1 MKKYIILVAA
11 AVVAMAACSKVDT
24 PNAQREI
31 NFTVANRVQTKADTY
46 ATTNTFGTY
55 AWYTA
60 NDASVAA
67 TTGSNHAAFMVNE
80 EVGYVD
86 PVWKTKHNTFYWP
99 KTGSIDFISY
109 SPFDGTNGTGDS
121 NPAVTQTTIT
131 YTGINVAEVDQTTN
145 LPKNIDYMYADKVNC
160 AINNYATP
168 GTKNDVPTVFRHA
181 LAKVSFKI
189 AANFIT
195 YTDATTNT
203 TTTWDVYVK
212 SVKISGFKT
221 TGNCELNLNADGTTW
236 GKPVTNLGT
245 AADPENVY
253 VWTNLSGTSAEQELI
268 ENASL
273 TDNTKWIK
281 LNAKNNPTTI
291 NPASGFVMPQVL
303 AANTQKIE
311 LAIHITT
318 HLANGLVI
326 EEDYNPTLD
335 LKDLSSLKAWQMNQ
349 NIVYNIQIKPVAY
362 VSTYDDPNDVIIT
375 FDPSIA
381 DWETVD
387 ANVTIQ
393 L

>member
-1 MKKYIILVAA
+1 MKKYIIIAA
-11 AVVAMAACSKVDT
+11 AAIAAMACSRVET
-24 PNAQREI
+24 PDAQREI

-60 NDASVAA
+60 NAASVAA

-80 EVGYVD
+80 EVGYVNPD
-86 PVWKTKHNTFYWP
+86 WKTLHNTFYWP

-109 SPFDGTNGTGDS
+109 SPFSGTNNNTANS
-121 NPAVTQTTIT
+121 NPAVTQDKIT
-131 YTGINVAEVDQTTN
+131 YTAVNVAEVDTQTN

-160 AINNYATP
+160 AIYANTTP
-168 GTKNDVPTVFRHA
+168 AQQAVPTVFRHA
-181 LAKVSFKI
+181 LAKLSFKI

-195 YTDATTNT
+195 DGDATNP
-203 TTTWDVYVK
+203 TTWDVYVK

-236 GKPVTNLGT
+236 DKPVTNVN
-245 AADPENVY
+245 NVDY
-253 VWTNLSGTSAEQELI
+253 NVWTNLSGTSAEQELI
-268 ENASL
+268 TNADP
-273 TDNTKWIK
+273 TDATKWIGPLGDK
-281 LNAKNNPTTI
+281 DNPTEI
-291 NPASGFVMPQVL
+291 NSATGFVMPQML
-303 AANTQKIE
+303 ETNAQKIE

-318 HLANGLVI
+318 HLANSLDI

-335 LKDLSSLKAWQMNQ
+335 LKDLSTLKAWQMNQ
-349 NIVYNIQIKPVAY
+349 NIVYNIFIKPVAY

-375 FDPSIA
+375 FDPSIV

-387 ANVTIQ
+387 ANATIQ

>member
-1 MKKYIILVAA
+1 MKKYIIIAA
-11 AVVAMAACSKVDT
+11 AAIAAMACSRVET
-24 PNAQREI
+24 PDAQREI

-60 NDASVAA
+60 NAASVAA
-67 TTGSNHAAFMVNE
+67 QTGSDGAAFMVNE
-80 EVGYVD
+80 EVGYTSS
-86 PVWKTKHNTFYWP
+86 VWKTLHNTFYWP

-109 SPFDGTNGTGDS
+109 SPFSGTNKTANS
-121 NPAVTQTTIT
+121 NPAVTEDKIT
-131 YTGINVAEVDQTTN
+131 YTGIDVTDLDSNN
-145 LPKNIDYMYADKVNC
+145 LPIDYMYADKVNC
-160 AINNYATP
+160 AINTDTTP
-168 GTKNDVPTVFRHA
+168 AQQAVPTVFRHA
-181 LAKVSFKI
+181 LAKLSFKI

-221 TGNCELNLNADGTTW
+221 TGDCELNLNNNGTTW
-236 GKPVTNLGT
+236 DKPVTNLGT
-245 AADPENVY
+245 TAEPENVY
-253 VWTNLSGTSAEQELI
+253 VWTNLDGASAAQELI

-281 LNAKNNPTTI
+281 LNAKANPTTI

-303 AANTQKIE
+303 VADTQKIE

-318 HLANGLVI
+318 HLANGLDI

-335 LKDLSSLKAWQMNQ
+335 LKDLSTLKAWQMNQ
-349 NIVYNIQIKPVAY
+349 NIVYNIFIKPVAY

-375 FDPSIA
+375 FDPSIV

-387 ANVTIQ
+387 ANATIQ